1 MIMDY
6 DVIVIGA
13 GLSGLI
19 AAARASA
26 GGRSV
31 LVLARGQG
39 VLALTTG
46 CIDILG
52 CLPGPEGRC
61 LTDVAGGLQ
70 RLAAIDPDHPYAKI
84 GLDLVQESIEFWQQV
99 MPAVG
104 YPYCG
109 SGAVNYLL
117 PTALGTVRPTA
128 LAPATMAGGDIR
140 NEAGTL
146 VVGWLNLLDWHP
158 KLIADGINDLR
169 NRRGLGGAWSSVM
182 LDALPGAAPEL
193 TPVMM
198 ARFLE
203 NAQHLELLI
212 AGLRKSLTPG
222 TGRLGLPAVLGIDE
236 GAALFR
242 QVETR
247 LGCPVFEIPAGQP
260 TVTGLRLAQLL
271 IKFLKQYGVGFRFNV
286 SVLSA
291 ERRNGAWQ
299 VMLDLP
305 GRAAVVTGGALVLAT
320 GGLIGRGLEAD
331 RTQIRECVAGLPVA
345 GRDLPGQAREA
356 SGWGRD
362 PFAMAGVVVD
372 GRMRPV
378 ATDGDP
384 EQYRRLFVAGS
395 TLAGYDPAVGKDGL
409 GVALATGYVAGNAAA
424 TEG

>member
-26 GGRSV
+26 TGSTV

-52 CLPGPEGRC
+52 CLPGAEGRF

-70 RLAAIDPDHPYAKI
+70 RLAAIDPDHPYARI

-99 MPAVG
+99 MQAVD

-140 NEAGTL
+140 DESGTL
-146 VVGWLNLLDWHP
+146 VVGWPNLLDWHP
-158 KLIADGINDLR
+158 GLVADSIDDLR
-169 NRRGLGGAWSSVM
+169 NRHGLGGAWSSAM
-182 LDALPGAAPEL
+182 LDALPGAAPSL

-198 ARFLE
+198 GRFLE
-203 NAQHLELLI
+203 NERHLELLI
-212 AGLRKSLTPG
+212 AGLQKSLTPG
-222 TGRLGLPAVLGIDE
+222 IGRVGLPAVLGIDE

-242 QVETR
+242 QVQNR

-260 TVTGLRLAQLL
+260 TVTGLRLSQLL
-271 IKFLKQYGVGFRFNV
+271 LKFLKQSGVRFRFNV

-291 ERRNGAWQ
+291 ERTNGAWQ
-299 VMLDLP
+299 VLLDLP
-305 GRAAVVTGGALVLAT
+305 GRVAVVTGGALVLAT

-331 RTQIRECVAGLPVA
+331 RRRIRECVVGLPVA
-345 GRDLPGQAREA
+345 GQDLPGHALEE

-362 PFAMAGVVVD
+362 PFSMAGVVVD
-372 GRMRPV
+372 EEMRP
-378 ATDGDP
+378 AGG
-384 EQYRRLFVAGS
+384 EQGEYSRLFVAGS
-395 TLAGYDPAVGKDGL
+395 TLAGYDPAVEKDGL

-424 TEG
+424 TEV